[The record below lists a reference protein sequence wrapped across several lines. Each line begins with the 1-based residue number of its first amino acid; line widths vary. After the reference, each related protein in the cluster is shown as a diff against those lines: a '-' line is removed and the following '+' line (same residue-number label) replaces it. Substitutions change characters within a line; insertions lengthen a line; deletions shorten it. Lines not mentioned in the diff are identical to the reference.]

1 MKMEVKH
8 YSLIASILNQLL
20 DAVCVVNE
28 QGFFTYVSPGCE
40 RVFGYT
46 PAEMI
51 GREMIS
57 LVAPEDLERTLA
69 EAANVMSGRPWVGF
83 ENRYAHKN
91 GHLVD
96 VMWSA
101 KWSESERVRIAVAR
115 DVTVR
120 KRALSMQAAVY
131 AIAQLV
137 IDADDL
143 PALYR
148 QIHQIIGQLLPAT
161 AFTVA
166 IQSNKSGALDFP
178 YPVALEHHD
187 TAAMGLS
194 CMFDQVLVSGESL
207 LLNDSGQLSDATP
220 HADGR
225 KLISWLGVP
234 LSAERGTFGV
244 LALGSYEGSVIHDHS
259 DLELLQFVS
268 GQVASAIEYKT
279 IQGQLKRMALYDELT
294 QLPNRVL
301 LAERIGNA
309 IARAQREHSQF
320 SLLFL
325 DLNGFKAVN
334 DCWGHSAGDRLL
346 QEVAQRL
353 CAGVRQI
360 DMVARLSGDEFV
372 ILLDNTNASVAQGVA
387 DKLVALISTPV
398 PMEGDTNPITVTPSV
413 GVASYPDDGLT
424 EQQLLTCADLRMYA
438 AKRNTRAMSDAD
450 HRGERTVSQRA

>member
-1 MKMEVKH
+1 V
-8 YSLIASILNQLL
+8 
-20 DAVCVVNE
+20 
-28 QGFFTYVSPGCE
+28 
-40 RVFGYT
+40 
-46 PAEMI
+46 
-51 GREMIS
+51 
-57 LVAPEDLERTLA
+57 
-69 EAANVMSGRPWVGF
+69 
-83 ENRYAHKN
+83 HKN

-101 KWSESERVRIAVAR
+101 KWSETERVRIAVAR

-137 IDADDL
+137 IGADDL

-148 QIHQIIGQLLPAT
+148 EIHQIIGQLLPAT

-166 IQSNKSGALDFP
+166 IQSRKKDVLVFP
-178 YPVALEHHD
+178 YPVAVANHD
-187 TAAMGLS
+187 AAAMGLS
-194 CMFDQVLVSGESL
+194 SMFDQVLVSGEPL
-207 LLNDSGQLSDATP
+207 LLNELEQLSDAAP

-225 KLISWLGVP
+225 RLTSWLGVP
-234 LSAERGTFGV
+234 LSAERGIFGV
-244 LALGSYEGSVIHDHS
+244 LALGSYEGGVSYDNR

-279 IQGQLKRMALYDELT
+279 MQEQLKRMALYDELT

-301 LAERIGNA
+301 LADRIGNA
-309 IARAQREHSQF
+309 IARAKREHSQF

-334 DCWGHSAGDRLL
+334 DGFGHSAGDRLL

-353 CAGVRQI
+353 CSGVRQM

-372 ILLDNTNASVAQGVA
+372 VLLDNTDAIVAQHVA
-387 DKLVALISTPV
+387 DKLAALISTPV
-398 PMEGDTNPITVTPSV
+398 QMEGITNPIIVIPSV

-424 EQQLLTCADLRMYA
+424 ELQLLTCADLRMYA
-438 AKRNTRAMSDAD
+438 AKRNAKALSDGD
-450 HRGERTVSQRA
+450 HRSA

>member
-8 YSLIASILNQLL
+8 SSLLTSILNQLL
-20 DAVCVVNE
+20 DAVCVVSE
-28 QGFFTYVSPGCE
+28 QGHFVYVSPGCE

-51 GREMIS
+51 GREMIT
-57 LVAPEDLERTLA
+57 LVAPEDRERTLA

-83 ENRYAHKN
+83 ENRYVHKN

-101 KWSESERVRIAVAR
+101 KWSETERVRIAVAR

-137 IDADDL
+137 IGADDL

-148 QIHQIIGQLLPAT
+148 EIHQIIGTLLPAT

-166 IQSNKSGALDFP
+166 IQSGKGGALVFP
-178 YPVALEHHD
+178 YPLANHD

-194 CMFDQVLVSGESL
+194 AIFDQVLTSGEPL
-207 LLNDSGQLSDATP
+207 LLNEPEQLSDAAA

-225 KLISWLGVP
+225 RLTSWLGVP

-244 LALGSYEGSVIHDHS
+244 LALGSYEGGVSYDKQ

-268 GQVASAIEYKT
+268 TQVASAIEYKT
-279 IQGQLKRMALYDELT
+279 MQEQLKRMALYDELT

-309 IARAQREHSQF
+309 IARAQREHSPF

-325 DLNGFKAVN
+325 DLNGFKAIN
-334 DCWGHSAGDRLL
+334 DCYGHAAGDRLL
-346 QEVAQRL
+346 QEVARRL
-353 CAGVRQI
+353 SAGVRQM

-372 ILLDNTNASVAQGVA
+372 VLLDNTNAVMAQGVA
-387 DKLVALISTPV
+387 DKLAAQISMPVA
-398 PMEGDTNPITVTPSV
+398 MEGDTSSITVIASV
-413 GVASYPDDGLT
+413 GVASYPDDGLN
-424 EQQLLTCADLRMYA
+424 ELQLLTCADLRMYA
-438 AKRNTRAMSDAD
+438 AKRHGAKRASLSYSANQ
-450 HRGERTVSQRA
+450 E